1 MHHTRDL
8 RARLPAHVRLQ
19 VSKRFM
25 TVVRNRGGQLGVR
38 RAVPSCSLG
47 ALEVSQVIPF
57 EGRSRSLEPRPP
69 RQARYLVVHLF
80 AFALERCGYVDS
92 EPAVLCTFRRN
103 ALRVIAM
110 MSAARHSGVRLGM
123 SVSAARALCPELVVE
138 MWCEGEEEADWNS
151 LGNILYQY
159 TDRIQ
164 RGWDT
169 DVVLEVSQSSLIW

>member
-1 MHHTRDL
+1 M
-8 RARLPAHVRLQ
+8 
-19 VSKRFM
+19 
-25 TVVRNRGGQLGVR
+25 
-38 RAVPSCSLG
+38 
-47 ALEVSQVIPF
+47 SQVIPF

-123 SVSAARALCPELVVE
+123 SVSAARALCQNLLWKCGVKEKRSRLEFPREYLV
-138 MWCEGEEEADWNS
+138 S
-151 LGNILYQY
+151 IYRSY
-159 TDRIQ
+159 TAGMGYRCCL
-164 RGWDT
+164 R
-169 DVVLEVSQSSLIW
+169 EVSQSSHLFGGESALIQDIMNRMHEMGHASCVAVADDPLAAQYGPAVRALAWFL